1 MSHTREKE
9 QTIETVDVEVG
20 MLVHERVHGF
30 VVMNRVAWADEL
42 IRPAD
47 VVDDLPIVSGPSE
60 SGEVRF
66 DCLRTCQQSY
76 HRASRNTEGSTHIGL
91 SGVDLVR

>member
-1 MSHTREKE
+1 MSHTGEKE
-9 QTIETVDVEVG
+9 QTIEIVDVEVG
-20 MLVHERVHGF
+20 MLVHEGMHGF

-47 VVDDLPIVSGPSE
+47 VMDDLPIVSAPSE

-66 DCLRTCQQSY
+66 DCLRTCQQS
-76 HRASRNTEGSTHIGL
+76 HSRVSRNTRGSTHIGL